1 MTNTTVRLIVANT
14 DPYTLLDVALAE
26 NQVQQKVEFYQE
38 ELPDNKVFAIPHNIQ
53 LASEVFLHTFF
64 R

>member
-1 MTNTTVRLIVANT
+1 MTNTTVWLIVANT
-14 DPYTLLDVALAE
+14 DPYTLLDVALTE
-26 NQVQQKVEFYQE
+26 SESEQDVDFYREEF
-38 ELPDNKVFAIPHNIQ
+38 PDNKVFAIPHNIQ